1 MKRKRVFLYAYNAAN
16 LGDDLFIHTITRR
29 YPDVQFYIWA
39 KPENRVSFAS
49 IVNLKALDPDSGV
62 IRMLSGIRSSFAARY
77 KTWHEKRCDAVV
89 YIGGSLFIEYESWPM
104 ILNWWEYAARQYPFY
119 VLGANFGPYQ
129 SEEYRAR
136 LETIFEQT
144 QDVCFRD
151 RYSRDKFA
159 KCSKVRCAPDI
170 LFSYPIPNVEVREKQ
185 VFISVI
191 HCGQKGEG
199 SRNLGEYRKGYVASM
214 AQIIQGYLQEG
225 YVCVLAS
232 FCRIEGD
239 EIAIRE
245 ILEAAGVAMDDARIR
260 ILCYD
265 GTNADEMVREIAQSA
280 QVIASRFHAAI
291 LGLAA
296 GRPVLPVVYSDKT
309 LHVLEDIGFR
319 GMAIDLREEQFPE
332 YEDIR
337 NEIGNACLED
347 VQMIRSQ
354 ASRHFQLLD
363 LCLWKVKN

>member
-39 KPENRVSFAS
+39 KPENQVSFAS

-129 SEEYRAR
+129 SEAYRAR

-199 SRNLGEYRKGYVASM
+199 SRNLGEYREGYVASM
-214 AQIIQGYLQEG
+214 AQIIQGYLHEG

-232 FCRIEGD
+232 FCRMEGD

-245 ILEAAGVAMDDARIR
+245 ILEAAGIAMDDARIR

-296 GRPVLPVVYSDKT
+296 GRWVFPVVYSDKT
-309 LHVLEDIGFR
+309 IRVLDDIGFD
-319 GMAIDLREEQFPE
+319 GKIAD
-332 YEDIR
+332 
-337 NEIGNACLED
+337 
-347 VQMIRSQ
+347 IRSQ
-354 ASRHFQLLD
+354 KIITHEQLREGFGCADAQKINEWRQGAHRHFAVLD
-363 LCLWKVKN
+363 RTLGRE

>member
-1 MKRKRVFLYAYNAAN
+1 MKKKRVFLYAYNAAN

-39 KPENRVSFAS
+39 GPENRVSFAS
-49 IVNLKALDPDSGV
+49 IDNLKALDPDSGV

-104 ILNWWEYAARQYPFY
+104 ILNWWAYAAGQYPFY

-159 KCSKVRCAPDI
+159 QCSKVRCAPDI
-170 LFSYPIPNVEVREKQ
+170 LFSYPIPDVEVREKQ
-185 VFISVI
+185 VLISVI

-199 SRNLGEYRKGYVASM
+199 SRSLGEYRRGYVASM

-225 YVCVLAS
+225 YACVLAS

-296 GRPVLPVVYSDKT
+296 GRWVFPVVYSDKT
-309 LHVLEDIGFR
+309 IRVLDDIGFN
-319 GMAIDLREEQFPE
+319 GKIAD
-332 YEDIR
+332 
-337 NEIGNACLED
+337 
-347 VQMIRSQ
+347 IRSQ
-354 ASRHFQLLD
+354 KIITQEQLREGFGRADAQKINEWRQGANRHFAVLD
-363 LCLWKVKN
+363 RALGRE

>member
-1 MKRKRVFLYAYNAAN
+1 MKKRVFLYAYNAAN
-16 LGDDLFIHTITRR
+16 LGDDLFVYTITRR
-29 YPDVQFYIWA
+29 YPNVQFYIWA
-39 KPENRVSFAS
+39 KPEERVAFAS
-49 IVNLKALDPDSGV
+49 IDNLKALDPDSGV
-62 IRMLSGIRSSFAARY
+62 IRALSGIRSSFAARY

-129 SEEYRAR
+129 SEAYRAR

-185 VFISVI
+185 VLISVI

-225 YVCVLAS
+225 YTCVLAS
-232 FCRIEGD
+232 FCRMEGD

-291 LGLAA
+291 LGLTA
-296 GRPVLPVVYSDKT
+296 GRWVFPVVYSDKT
-309 LHVLEDIGFR
+309 IRVLDDIGFDGKIADIR
-319 GMAIDLREEQFPE
+319 SRKIITHEQLREGFGRADAQK
-332 YEDIR
+332 I
-337 NEIGNACLED
+337 NEWRQGA
-347 VQMIRSQ
+347 QQ
-354 ASRHFQLLD
+354 HFAVLD
-363 LCLWKVKN
+363 RALGRE